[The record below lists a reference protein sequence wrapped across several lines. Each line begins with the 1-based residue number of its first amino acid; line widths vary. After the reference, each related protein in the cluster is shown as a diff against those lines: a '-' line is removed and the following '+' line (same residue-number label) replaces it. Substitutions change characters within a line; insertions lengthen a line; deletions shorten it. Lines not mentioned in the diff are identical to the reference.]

1 MQSKSNAELIEP
13 KIQIRSAHFNLRDN
27 KHLCQTE
34 IEQLNTRSKIIGIY
48 PNVTRESIANAIDTL
63 ISYGLECKSE
73 LCLPS
78 ANKIKLPIPQPIIRI
93 ATVKKNDVFGTSN

>member
-1 MQSKSNAELIEP
+1 VQSKLNAELIEP
-13 KIQIRSAHFNLRDN
+13 QIQIRSAHFNLRDN

-34 IEQLNTRSKIIGIY
+34 IEQRNTSSKTIGIF
-48 PNVTRESIANAIDTL
+48 PNATCEAIANAIITL
-63 ISYGLECKSE
+63 NSYGLECKSE

-78 ANKIKLPIPQPIIRI
+78 SKKFKLPIPQPLIRI